1 MVSPRKAEAHQR
13 IEKLLKEGGEPLTS
27 WIDSLKEALGNTSSN
42 FNHSILELHPADI
55 AIVFSYLDKEESQR
69 LFSHLPLDTRGEVLV
84 ELDEIYKSWILN
96 DLSIHEISPIVENLE
111 TDDITSIISDVSEEK
126 QKEILNSLDSE
137 DSFHLRDQLNF
148 REDTAGRMMSQTFV
162 SVEID
167 TSVRKSIMHLRKMNT
182 ESDDIYLVFVTD
194 HDGVLKGYVKLKD
207 IFFAPL
213 NQKISKIMDS
223 RIHFVHYDTDREEIV
238 QIFKKYDLVS
248 LGVVDDSQRL
258 IGRITVDDIL
268 DVLDE
273 EAGEDILRLGGVSD
287 DENLKS
293 SFWQSFKGRILWL
306 NVNLITATV
315 ASLVVSRFESTIS
328 QLVVL
333 ATLMPIVAGLGGNA
347 GTQSITVMV
356 RNLATGEV
364 GYGKYWEAILKEL
377 RIGVMNGLFLGILT
391 GLVIFLIQ
399 GNPKLSIIFGFSLF
413 VNLTLASISG
423 GIIPVIL
430 KRMGVDPAV
439 ASSIFVTAITD
450 IFGFFFF
457 LGMASLYLVY
467 FP

>member
-1 MVSPRKAEAHQR
+1 MPSPRKAEAHQR
-13 IEKLLKEGGEPLTS
+13 IEKWLKEGGEPLTS
-27 WIDSLKEALGNTSSN
+27 WIDSLKESLNSKQDV
-42 FNHSILELHPADI
+42 FQHSVIDLHPADI
-55 AIVFSYLDKEESQR
+55 AHVFSYLEKEESHK
-69 LFSHLPLDTRGEVLV
+69 LFSLLPLDIRGEVLV
-84 ELDEIYKSWILN
+84 ELDEIYKSWILE
-96 DLSIHEISPIVENLE
+96 DLSSQEISPIVENLE

-126 QKEILNSLDSE
+126 QKEILNSLDKEESV
-137 DSFHLRDQLNF
+137 HLRDQLNF

-167 TSVRKSIMHLRKMNT
+167 TSIRKTVMHLRKMNT
-182 ESDDIYLVFVTD
+182 VTDDIYLVYVTD
-194 HDGVLKGYVKLKD
+194 SDGVLKGYVKLKE

-213 NQKISKIMDS
+213 NQKISKLMDT

-238 QIFKKYDLVS
+238 HIFKKYNLVS

-306 NVNLITATV
+306 NVNLITASF

-356 RNLATGEV
+356 RNIATGEV
-364 GYGKYWEAILKEL
+364 SYGKYWEAILKEL
-377 RIGVMNGLFLGILT
+377 RIGAMNGLFLGVLT
-391 GLVIFLIQ
+391 GLVLFFVQ
-399 GNPKLSIIFGFSLF
+399 ENSKLSLIFGFSLF

-423 GIIPVIL
+423 GLIPVIL
-430 KRMGVDPAV
+430 KRIGVDPAV

-457 LGMASLYLVY
+457 LGMASLFLVY